1 MPDLTR
7 CPIPYGDASV
17 SFDVPSANL
26 MGVYAPHDVAPLP
39 DLDAALSEA
48 LSHPIGGPSLEDMV
62 RGARSVL
69 LVVDDNTRPT
79 PTDRLLPPLLDRLN
93 AAGIP
98 DEAIE
103 LLIALGT
110 HRPMTWEECEQK
122 FGLEVMR
129 RIAVRNHDA
138 FCAEQLVALGVT
150 PGGVHVTVNRAVMDA
165 DCVIGVGS
173 IVPHHIPGYSGG
185 AKIIQPGVCGEH
197 TTGEVHLLS
206 TRHEQSLLGQTEN
219 VVRHEMEAIADQ
231 AGLNAI
237 LNTVLDAAGEVVGL
251 VFGEPRQAFRRGAAL
266 SKSVYGVDLPTLAD
280 IVVAGSH
287 PCDIEF
293 WQAHKTLYAGA
304 RCLRTGGTLIVVTPC
319 PEGLSVTHPDIV
331 EYAGDSPEAIEAG
344 IASGAIH
351 DLTAGAL
358 ALAWA
363 NVRGQVRISLVSD
376 GIDDETAR
384 AIGFR
389 PFPDV
394 QTALD
399 AALAEQEA
407 LARVAVLPYAPDAL
421 PLVEQAE

>member
-1 MPDLTR
+1 VPDVTR
-7 CPIPYGDASV
+7 CQIPYGDGSV
-17 SFDVPSANL
+17 SFSVPSANL

-48 LSHPIGGPSLEDMV
+48 LSDPTGGPSLEDMV
-62 RGARSVL
+62 RSARSVL

-79 PTDRLLPPLLDRLN
+79 PTDRLLPPLLDRIN
-93 AAGIP
+93 AAGIA

-110 HRPMTWEECEQK
+110 HRPMTREECGK
-122 FGLEVMR
+122 KYGPEVMG
-129 RIAVRNHDA
+129 RIQVRNHDA
-138 FCAEQLVALGVT
+138 FCPEQLVNLGIT
-150 PGGVHVTVNRAVMDA
+150 PGGVHVTVNRAVMAA

-185 AKIIQPGVCGEH
+185 AKIIQPGVCGER

-206 TRHEQSLLGQTEN
+206 TRHEQSLLGELEN

-266 SKSVYGVDLPTLAD
+266 SKGLYGVELPALAD

-287 PCDIEF
+287 PCDLEF
-293 WQAHKTLYAGA
+293 WQAHKTLYAGT
-304 RCLRTGGTLIVVTPC
+304 RCLRPGGTLIVVTPC

-331 EYAGDSPEAIEAG
+331 DFAGDTPEAIASG

-363 NVRGQVRISLVSD
+363 NVGRQAKVSLVSG
-376 GIDDETAR
+376 GIDDDTAR
-384 AIGFR
+384 AIGFS
-389 PFPDV
+389 PFPDA

-399 AALAEQEA
+399 AALAEQA
-407 LARVAVLPYAPDAL
+407 ASARVAVLPFAPDTL
-421 PLVEQAE
+421 PLVR